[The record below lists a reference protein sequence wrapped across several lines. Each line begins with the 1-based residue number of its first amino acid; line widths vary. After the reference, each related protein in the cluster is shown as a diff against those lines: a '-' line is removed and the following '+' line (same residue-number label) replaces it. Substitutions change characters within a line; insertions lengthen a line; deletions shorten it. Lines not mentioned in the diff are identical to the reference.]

1 MLKFFFSS
9 IFLILFDFFNLKL
22 FTRYESNK
30 MDLINSKDSL
40 TSSSSSSTI
49 SFSSVNEI
57 TSEDE
62 SDSFLSNTELDNS
75 CSSETTVYSVY
86 SELSVD

>member
-30 MDLINSKDSL
+30 MDLIDSKDSL
-40 TSSSSSSTI
+40 TLSSTSSTI

>member
-30 MDLINSKDSL
+30 MDLINSKDNL
-40 TSSSSSSTI
+40 TSSSTI